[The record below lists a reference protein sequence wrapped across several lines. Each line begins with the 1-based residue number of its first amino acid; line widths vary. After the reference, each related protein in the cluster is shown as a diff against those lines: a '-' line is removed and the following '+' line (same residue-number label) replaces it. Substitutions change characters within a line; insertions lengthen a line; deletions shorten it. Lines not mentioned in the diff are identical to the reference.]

1 MVAILFDMLE
11 TRVATDEDAK
21 LITHHR
27 RSMFADATVAD
38 ERVLNEMASHF
49 ERWVAK
55 MIREEKYFGWFA
67 LEGERAVA
75 GVGLLLLDWPPHP
88 FDPCST
94 QRGYLLNV
102 YVEPEFRCRKLAS
115 QLLEFAMAEARRRKI
130 RVIALHATEKG
141 RPVYENI
148 GFRATNEMI
157 YVEPIEA

>member
-1 MVAILFDMLE
+1 MLE
-11 TRVATDEDAK
+11 TRMATETDAK
-21 LITHHR
+21 LIMHHR
-27 RSMFADATVAD
+27 RSMFADA
-38 ERVLNEMASHF
+38 RVGDDVVLDAMAPDF

-67 LEGERAVA
+67 LDGGRVVA

-88 FDPCST
+88 FDPHST

-102 YVEPEFRCRKLAS
+102 YVEPEFRRRKLAS
-115 QLLEFAMAEARRRKI
+115 QLLEFAMAEARRRKV
-130 RVIALHATEKG
+130 RVIALHATDKG

-157 YVEPIEA
+157 YVELADA